1 MVHPYYRL
9 RHLIVFFLDNSQT
22 NISKYKKPNQHFN
35 ANKPYVMTLIFFGD
49 PIFYTILTIC
59 KCSHVS
65 DGFTLSHTLPHIS
78 VQSDSKTK
86 RKKTNLLQVKRPLIL
101 DTQATVTVQCCS
113 ETSHVFNIFL
123 WKKGVV
129 KLQSY
134 SDRHEVQNIFM

>member
-35 ANKPYVMTLIFFGD
+35 ANKPYVMTLIFLV
-49 PIFYTILTIC
+49 ILF
-59 KCSHVS
+59 
-65 DGFTLSHTLPHIS
+65 FTLYRRYANVVTLAMDLHYLIRCLIS
-78 VQSDSKTK
+78 ASNQIVKQKE
-86 RKKTNLLQVKRPLIL
+86 RKTNLLQVKRPLIL